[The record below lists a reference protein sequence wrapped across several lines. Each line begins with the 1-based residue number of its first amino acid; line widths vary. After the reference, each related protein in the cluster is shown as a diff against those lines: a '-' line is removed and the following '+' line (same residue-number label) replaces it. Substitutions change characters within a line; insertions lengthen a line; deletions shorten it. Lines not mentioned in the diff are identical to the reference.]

1 MTDLKTSIGGL
12 ELRNP
17 FILASG
23 PLSYNGEA
31 ILRAHRA
38 GAGAVVTKT
47 ISRVPATNPI
57 PHIARVS
64 GGLLNGEKWSDLP
77 YERWIEREIP
87 LLLGLHGERGG

>member
-1 MTDLKTSIGGL
+1 MRPLFRQGGCGGWVEMTDLKTSIGEL

-23 PLSYNGEA
+23 PLSHDGEA

-47 ISRVPATNPI
+47 ISRVRATNPI
-57 PHIARVS
+57 PHIAMVIH
-64 GGLLNGEKWSDLP
+64 P
-77 YERWIEREIP
+77 
-87 LLLGLHGERGG
+87 